1 MTTKNTTTIWGI
13 LMALVIAV
21 IAAPVADAARA
32 MRPHGNSTDSISLR
46 VTNDINGDTLP
57 GWGDTITF
65 DMSTTASH
73 PIIEVLCSQNG
84 VMVYSAYMDMVMV
97 TMPKAVSLGSTM
109 WQSGAADC
117 TAYLKDL
124 GGKFV
129 LAVTNFSATE

>member
-65 DMSTTASH
+65 DMSTTRATRSSKCSAAKMGSWSTA
-73 PIIEVLCSQNG
+73 PIWIWL
-84 VMVYSAYMDMVMV
+84 
-97 TMPKAVSLGSTM
+97 
-109 WQSGAADC
+109 W
-117 TAYLKDL
+117 
-124 GGKFV
+124 
-129 LAVTNFSATE
+129 